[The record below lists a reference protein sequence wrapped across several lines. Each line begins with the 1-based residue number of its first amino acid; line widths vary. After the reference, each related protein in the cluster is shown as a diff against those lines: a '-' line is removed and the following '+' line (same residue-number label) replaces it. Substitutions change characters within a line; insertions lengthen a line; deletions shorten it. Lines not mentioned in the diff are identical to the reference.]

1 MGPRVVPLR
10 HAAVAGGAGKLKRPG
25 RIPVGLQHILQ
36 PHFPALDLSS
46 IRLSVGKPF
55 FLSHR
60 FDGMT
65 LGCRIWAPG
74 DFYNR
79 TPREQVSFLAH
90 ELTHVEQYH
99 ELGFTGFLRG
109 YITEYRA
116 HRRRGLSRIEAYH
129 RISYEDQA
137 RNRSERVMERVEGA
151 GSARA

>member
-1 MGPRVVPLR
+1 M
-10 HAAVAGGAGKLKRPG
+10 KRPG

-46 IRLSVGKPF
+46 IRLSAGKPF

-65 LGCRIWAPG
+65 LGSRIWAPR
-74 DFYNR
+74 DFCDR
-79 TPREQVSFLAH
+79 TPREQLSFLAH

-99 ELGFTGFLRG
+99 ELGIIGFLRG

-116 HRRRGLSRIEAYH
+116 HRHRGLSRIEAYR
-129 RISYEDQA
+129 RISFEDQA
-137 RNRSERVMERVEGA
+137 RSRSERVMKRVEGA